1 MNRTTRGFALLALA
15 ALLAAPALPARA
27 ADKTVRLGVTPGPHA
42 QLADELAR
50 LGAKHGL
57 QIKVVE
63 ISDYAV
69 PNQALDAGDL
79 DANSFQNPPYLNDQ
93 MKTRGYKL
101 SAVGKTI
108 LLPMGVYSKKI
119 KRVAELRDGAQ
130 IAVPNDPTNEA
141 RALKLLQSAKL
152 LKLRSDGGF
161 IIGLS
166 DITDNPKHLQIRE
179 LNAAQT
185 PRALD
190 DVDAAVINGN
200 YAATAGLTPN
210 HDAIVA
216 EGGGV
221 GEALRSPYSNVIAV
235 RSADRD
241 QPWVKQLVAL
251 YHSSDMRGYI
261 LRHFGGSIYPAF

>member
-1 MNRTTRGFALLALA
+1 MNPITRSTALLVLA
-15 ALLAAPALPARA
+15 SLLAAPALPARA

-57 QIKVVE
+57 QIEVVE

-93 MKTRGYKL
+93 VKTRGYKL

-119 KRVAELRDGAQ
+119 KRVAELKDGAQ

-152 LKLRSDGGF
+152 IKLRSNGF
-161 IIGLS
+161 IIGLG
-166 DITDNPKHLQIRE
+166 DISDNPKHLQIRE

-190 DVDAAVINGN
+190 DVDAACINGN